1 MLDKYRLLYAKSWI
15 KGELY
20 FSSFQLIRSHRERER
35 EGEIQSKSSSS
46 KSTENTIQFNST
58 WFGMKHTKQ
67 DYDKNSQVCTK

>member
-1 MLDKYRLLYAKSWI
+1 MLNHELKENSISLVFSWLDHT
-15 KGELY
+15 E
-20 FSSFQLIRSHRERER
+20 RERER
-35 EGEIQSKSSSS
+35 EIQSKSSSS

>member
-1 MLDKYRLLYAKSWI
+1 MLNHELKENSISLVFSW
-15 KGELY
+15 LD
-20 FSSFQLIRSHRERER
+20 HTERER